1 MEKETVSTKGSLFF
15 ADLSSFLDQLSGP
28 SSLVGMDFEA
38 DEELKIAIHQTTIQ
52 YVNYADGSETTHL
65 SPRHSGLLT
74 AGPCLH
80 ALGFA
85 NLAN

>member
-28 SSLVGMDFEA
+28 NSLVGMGFVE
-38 DEELKIAIHQTTIQ
+38 DEEPKIAIHQTTIQ
-52 YVNYADGSETTHL
+52 YVNYADGSETTRL

-74 AGPCLH
+74 AVPCLH

>member
-28 SSLVGMDFEA
+28 NSLVGMDFVE
-38 DEELKIAIHQTTIQ
+38 DEEPKIAIHQTTIQ
-52 YVNYADGSETTHL
+52 YVNYADGNETTHL

>member
-1 MEKETVSTKGSLFF
+1 MAKETVSTKGSLFF
-15 ADLSSFLDQLSGP
+15 ADLSSFLDQLNGP
-28 SSLVGMDFEA
+28 NSLVGMDFVE
-38 DEELKIAIHQTTIQ
+38 DEGPKIAIHQTTIQ
-52 YVNYADGSETTHL
+52 YVNYADGSETTYL

>member
-1 MEKETVSTKGSLFF
+1 MEKEIVSTKGWLFF
-15 ADLSSFLDQLSGP
+15 ADLSRFLDRLSEP
-28 SSLVGMDFEA
+28 NSLVGMDFVE
-38 DEELKIAIHQTTIQ
+38 DEEPKIAIHQTTIQ
-52 YVNYADGSETTHL
+52 YVNYADGNETTHL